1 MHQPRAPFH
10 TRRRMLFAR
19 QPPPRRE
26 AECTVM
32 IDVDNVR
39 ALLRA
44 RYFLAGLLIGTVILV
59 PVFVA
64 MG

>member
-1 MHQPRAPFH
+1 
-10 TRRRMLFAR
+10 MLFAR
-19 QPPPRRE
+19 QPPPRRD

-39 ALLRA
+39 AFLRA